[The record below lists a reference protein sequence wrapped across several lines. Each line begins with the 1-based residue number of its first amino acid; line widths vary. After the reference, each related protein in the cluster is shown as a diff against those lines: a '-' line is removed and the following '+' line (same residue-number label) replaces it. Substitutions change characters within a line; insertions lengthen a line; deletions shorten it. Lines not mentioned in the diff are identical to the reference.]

1 MWFMT
6 PDHLGRWCTIAG
18 VIDLVAALYT
28 TLKAQQ
34 TILKLKMLFIEKNHT
49 EVLTYK
55 DSM

>member
-1 MWFMT
+1 MT
-6 PDHLGRWCTIAG
+6 LDHLGRWCTIAG

-34 TILKLKMLFIEKNHT
+34 TILKLKMLCIETNDT